1 MPNRSWTTE
10 ALVLCLAECF
20 SDNKNVTL
28 LVPQQEACSLIT
40 ATIYGGARSKLRG
53 LVAMYQTG
61 QVWLYSN
68 PVKNT
73 HKLVDFTV
81 QAHRLALRDNL
92 VRMWCAAVCNEIAIK
107 TKGTVDWKLV
117 NAFLDGLCVSTP
129 QACKPALL
137 RFLWRILTHA
147 GLAPALT
154 ACGQCGVPFTESPAA
169 QSVFYN
175 ASDDSFCC
183 KTCMQHD
190 RTFAL
195 SGEAFHY
202 LQAITYYPPAYSRN
216 FALSAHAYGE
226 LKRCLF
232 FLCKKMVGG
241 NLNSIQT
248 SRGIL

>member
-1 MPNRSWTTE
+1 M
-10 ALVLCLAECF
+10 LCLAEC
-20 SDNKNVTL
+20 SNDHKNVTL
-28 LVPQQEACSLIT
+28 LVPQQEACALIV

-53 LVAMYQTG
+53 LVGMYQTG

-129 QACKPALL
+129 QACKLALL
-137 RFLWRILTHA
+137 RFLWRTLTHA

-154 ACGQCGVPFTESPAA
+154 CCGQCGTPFTSSPAA

-175 ASDDSFCC
+175 TTDDSFCC
-183 KTCMQHD
+183 KTCMQQG
-190 RTFAL
+190 TFAL

-216 FALSAHAYGE
+216 LALSITAYGE

-232 FLCKKMVGG
+232 FLGKKMVGG

-248 SRGIL
+248 SQGIL